1 MMTKRLFV
9 LPYKAAS
16 ASAKALAQSLNCK
29 RLKLENSTYQPRRT
43 DLIINWGNQ
52 RGLPRSQIGP
62 ENILNDTVAVSAASC
77 KLNSFELMSQSGVSV
92 PEWTTQREVAAQ
104 WVEEGATVVA
114 RTLLRASSGRGIV
127 LASDLT
133 QLQDAPLYVKYVPK
147 KDEYRVHVFA
157 GHVIDVQRKM
167 RKSDVPDDDVNWKI
181 RNLSGGFI
189 FGREGVAL
197 PDVALDTATEAV
209 ASLGLDFGAVDLIWN
224 ERSNTYYVL
233 EVNTA
238 PGLAGTTLQKYTEAI
253 QEFNNERG

>member
-52 RGLPRSQIGP
+52 RGLTRIQDGSC
-62 ENILNDTVAVSAASC
+62 NMLNEMVSVSTASC
-77 KLNSFELMSQSGVSV
+77 KRSSFELMSQSGVSI

-104 WVEEGATVVA
+104 WIEEGATVVV

-147 KDEYRVHVFA
+147 KDEYRVHVFN
-157 GHVIDVQRKM
+157 GTIIDVQRKM

-189 FGREGVAL
+189 FGREGVSL
-197 PDVALDTATEAV
+197 PDVALDTAAEAV

-238 PGLAGTTLQKYTEAI
+238 PGLSGTTLVKYTEAI
-253 QEFNNERG
+253 QEYYDEIS